1 MCLDFFS
8 KYFEKNMQ
16 KTAYLFE
23 EEPASK
29 KSVLFTKQLLQ
40 KFWKV
45 VLIKNKDIE
54 RVKLSKEDI
63 FIFPGGNSA
72 RYGESVSPENQLLI
86 KRFVKDGGFIM
97 GICAGAY
104 YLAKSFNWHSGS
116 WVEKSTNNLQI
127 AQVEA
132 EGPLQNLPF
141 TDVPGEG
148 TLCLRII
155 DEESKEKIW
164 VYYYAG
170 NWFNLV
176 PSSNA
181 KIVARYQVNGLPAII
196 KGSYGAGSY
205 WLSGPHIEW
214 DISDTYE

>member
-1 MCLDFFS
+1 MCLNFFS
-8 KYFEKNMQ
+8 KYFEKNMR

-29 KSVLFTKQLLQ
+29 KAVSFAKHFFQ

-45 VLIKNKDIE
+45 VLVKNKDIQKL
-54 RVKLSKEDI
+54 KLSKKDI

-72 RYGESVSPENQLLI
+72 HYGESISQKNKLLI
-86 KRFVKDGGFIM
+86 KNFIRNGGSII

-104 YLAKSFNWHSGS
+104 YLAESFNWHSGS
-116 WVEKSTNNLQI
+116 WVEKSTDNLQI

-148 TLCLRII
+148 TLCLKII
-155 DEESKEKIW
+155 DEESKEKKW

-170 NWFNLV
+170 NWFNFV
-176 PSSNA
+176 PSSSV
-181 KIVARYQVNGLPAII
+181 KTIARYEVNGLPAIVE
-196 KGSYGAGSY
+196 GNYGNGSY